1 MKTKKLKIY
10 LSTTFI
16 IFFSCLTAFSQ
27 DRRET
32 LNLPEFDEVHLG
44 TSGEVFIKQGNKT
57 EVILE
62 ASEKRKEILEI
73 EVRGG
78 RLYIE
83 NKRRWRW
90 KDWRGSGD
98 LVVYVTMKDVNAL
111 KVSSSGKIIGEGI
124 LKTGDMDLAV
134 SGSGRIDIETEADD
148 LAAAISGSGK
158 IELAGRS
165 SYNDVRISGS
175 GKLFAEDLEGEE
187 YYIAIS
193 GSGDCKINV
202 SKKIEARISGSGKV
216 FYRGNPDKVNSSV
229 SGSGSIRK
237 I

>member
-10 LSTTFI
+10 LFTTFM
-16 IFFSCLTAFSQ
+16 IFFSILTAYSQ
-27 DRRET
+27 DRKET
-32 LNLPEFDEVHLG
+32 LNLPEFDEVHMG
-44 TSGEVFIKQGNKT
+44 TSGEVFVKQGNKT

-98 LVVYVTMKDVNAL
+98 LVVYVTMKDVRAL
-111 KVSSSGKIIGEGI
+111 KVSSSGKIIGESL
-124 LKTGDMDLAV
+124 LKTDDMDLAV

-158 IELAGRS
+158 IELAGKS

-193 GSGDCKINV
+193 GSGDCKVNV
-202 SKKIEARISGSGKV
+202 SKRIEARISGSGKV